1 MDQSCRGRFKYCI
14 DMVLCMDVSKSMMPY
29 MCTVKELAVRLPNEL
44 DCWMRAKG
52 KTISQFRVKI
62 LIFCNDAAN
71 KENAVQM
78 TDFFN
83 YLTRQDEFGHLVNT
97 IVVDGGGDKSECGL
111 EALAYAMASDWVR
124 PTAEIKYRQIIALW
138 SDSAPGKLAFSN
150 SLARHRLQ
158 IPSTFQELTAWW
170 GDDPN
175 SSTAKMHYGAKRLLL
190 FAPDEKHWNTINE
203 SWDNVIPVR
212 SAVGQGLSEQNFREI
227 VTLLIDVDA

>member
-1 MDQSCRGRFKYCI
+1 MGQSSRGMFKYCI
-14 DMVLCMDVSKSMMPY
+14 DMVLCIDVSKNMMPY

-62 LIFCNDAAN
+62 LIFRNDAVN

-83 YLTRQDEFGHLVNT
+83 YLTRQNEFSHLVNT
-97 IVVDGGGDKSECGL
+97 IEVDGGGDKSECGL

-124 PTAEIKYRQIIALW
+124 PTGATKYRQIIALW
-138 SDSAPGKLAFSN
+138 SNSAPEKLGFSN
-150 SLARHRLQ
+150 SFARRALR
-158 IPSTFQELTAWW
+158 IPSTFEELTAWW
-170 GDDPN
+170 GDDP
-175 SSTAKMHYGAKRLLL
+175 SSPTAKMNYAAKRLLL
-190 FAPDEKHWNTINE
+190 FAPDEKRWNTINE

-212 SAVGQGLSEQNFREI
+212 SAAGQGLREQDFQEI
-227 VTLLIDVDA
+227 VTVLIDI